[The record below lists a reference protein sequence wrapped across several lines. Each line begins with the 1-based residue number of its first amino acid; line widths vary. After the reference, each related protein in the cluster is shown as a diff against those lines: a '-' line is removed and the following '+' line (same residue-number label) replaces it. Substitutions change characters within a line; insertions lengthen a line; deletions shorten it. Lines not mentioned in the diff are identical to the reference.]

1 MSGLGKLDG
10 DYGYDAN
17 EIEQIKAQESTQS
30 NNSEFEEED
39 VDPIYIPVIEGVEA
53 VRTEEYEARVVII
66 EYDAFD
72 NIIGVELL

>member
-10 DYGYDAN
+10 DYGYDPN